1 MELWDAYT
9 RDEVRTGEKLVRGV
23 PIPDGVYHLV
33 SEILVCHVDGDF
45 LLMQRDPTKIAY
57 PGYWEATAGGSA
69 LVGEGPI
76 DCAKRELYEET
87 GIAEGNL
94 TQISQEI
101 AESIHTIY
109 HGYLCV
115 TTAAKD
121 AIRLQTGETVAYWWH
136 RPAGCSAR
144 RIAPPGGFLHICQ
157 DIRHR
162 GHDRSPEESP
172 SALFERAI
180 PV

>member
-1 MELWDAYT
+1 M
-9 RDEVRTGEKLVRGV
+9 
-23 PIPDGVYHLV
+23 
-33 SEILVCHVDGDF
+33 
-45 LLMQRDPTKIAY
+45 
-57 PGYWEATAGGSA
+57 
-69 LVGEGPI
+69 VGEGPI

-121 AIRLQTGETVAYWWH
+121 AIPLQTGETVAYRWH
-136 RPAGCSAR
+136 RPADCTAR